1 MRKFEGYPI
10 YINHP
15 GRWEDVRQRQLGDFR
30 AKGDSRM
37 VSWLTYTA
45 KQLYE
50 TMEDQSPR
58 METREWEHQVY
69 RLLMLIGSTRVGKLL
84 FESLNPT
91 VKHWIIPLDDQRRA
105 DCDCS
110 AYTFPGHP
118 KEGGGIRVY
127 FNPLDFNRSHK
138 RYRRGAVEFQWRS
151 ADDVLFHEIV
161 HASRMGRVGYFGL
174 NEKRMNE
181 YESAEEFLALHLQNV
196 YLESRG
202 SQRVY
207 RDYRSLKAVSKD
219 TAYQYFVGDA
229 EVLMAFRHY
238 LDREPL
244 AKAVAQWKQPAD
256 SFNPWRDLPV
266 LERMHLSGLGEGNR
280 LPEFGSVDVNGDP
293 N

>member
-15 GRWEDVRQRQLGDFR
+15 GRWEEVRQRQLRDFR
-30 AKGDSRM
+30 AKGDSHM
-37 VSWLTYTA
+37 TSWLKHSA

-50 TMEDQSPR
+50 IMEDQFPR
-58 METREWEHQVY
+58 LETREWEQQVY

-91 VKHWIIPLDDQRRA
+91 VKHWIIPLDDLNKA
-105 DCDCS
+105 TATGA
-110 AYTFPGHP
+110 AYAFPGHP
-118 KEGGGIRVY
+118 KEGGGVRVY
-127 FNPLDFNRSHK
+127 FNPPDFNWSHK
-138 RYRRGAVEFQWRS
+138 RYRKGDVEFQWRS
-151 ADDVLFHEIV
+151 ADDVLFHEMV
-161 HASRMGRVGYFGL
+161 HAYRLGRVGYYGQ
-174 NEKRMNE
+174 NWTPMNE
-181 YESAEEFLALHLQNV
+181 YETAEEFLALHLQNI

-207 RDYRSLKAVSKD
+207 RDYRSLRAVSKD

-266 LERMHLSGLGEGNR
+266 LERLHLSGLGEGNR
-280 LPEFGSVDVNGDP
+280 LPELGSRDVNGKP